1 VHEGTIGISQRTEMD
16 GENFL
21 WLVRHAVVSGAKGTI
36 HSSDASADLSD
47 GAHLAAVR
55 RQLPSNVACYAS
67 PARRTVETARALR
80 LDPILVPDLTEQ
92 DFGDWTARRH
102 DDLAASGEDSYV
114 RFWQDPASSKPPGGE
129 SFEDQVARVRR
140 WLTNISPGRATLV
153 IHSGT
158 IRALLC
164 IALDIT
170 PTAALRF
177 VIDPL
182 SITRLDRIKNG
193 WRVVS
198 VNQNVQGFVSS

>member
-1 VHEGTIGISQRTEMD
+1 MD

-21 WLVRHAVVSGAKGTI
+21 WLVRHAVVSGAEGAI
-36 HSSDASADLSD
+36 HASDAPADLSD
-47 GAHLAAVR
+47 QAHLEAVR
-55 RQLPSNVACYAS
+55 RQLPANAACYAS
-67 PARRTVETARALR
+67 PARRTVDTARALR
-80 LDPILVPDLTEQ
+80 LDPILVADLAEQ
-92 DFGDWTARRH
+92 DFGDWTGRRH
-102 DDLAASGEDSYV
+102 DDLAARGEECYMG
-114 RFWQDPASSKPPGGE
+114 FWQDPASSKPPGGE
-129 SFEDQVARVRR
+129 SFEDQIARVRR
-140 WLTNISPGRATLV
+140 WLTDMGAGPATLV

-164 IALDIT
+164 IALEIA

-182 SITRLDRIKNG
+182 SITRLDRMKNG